1 MRGKILI
8 AAFVA
13 VLLCGC
19 AAHDIKLGKDTS
31 AMDKRGES
39 AAADCGASE
48 GACKV
53 PAVQGPMIGSDTD
66 EHGCLVAAGQS
77 FSKIKNGCVQ
87 VFDVADVRL
96 GDPDNATLAIYG
108 IFSADK
114 SRVEIFWASLPE
126 SVILRA
132 KGGGYVSQDRNSSLQ
147 KSANS
152 YKIRRKQREKL

>member
-1 MRGKILI
+1 MRSKILI
-8 AAFVA
+8 AAFAA

-19 AAHDIKLGKDTS
+19 AAQDAKLGKAANATNERS
-31 AMDKRGES
+31 ES
-39 AAADCGASE
+39 AAADCGTSE
-48 GACKV
+48 GVCKV
-53 PAVQGPMIGSDTD
+53 PAVQGPMVGGGTD

-87 VFDVADVRL
+87 VFDIADVRL
-96 GDPDNATLAIYG
+96 DDPDNATLAIYG

-132 KGGGYVSQDRNSSLQ
+132 K
-147 KSANS
+147 ANS
-152 YKIRRKQREKL
+152 YVSKDGKISLLKTKSGKGYKIHRK

>member
-8 AAFVA
+8 ATFAA
-13 VLLCGC
+13 VLLYGC
-19 AAHDIKLGKDTS
+19 AAQDAKLGKAAN
-31 AMDKRGES
+31 AMNERSES

-48 GACKV
+48 GVCKV
-53 PAVQGPMIGSDTD
+53 PAVQGLMVGGGTD

-114 SRVEIFWASLPE
+114 SRVEIFWASLPQSE
-126 SVILRA
+126 ILSKV
-132 KGGGYVSQDRNSSLQ
+132 KGGCYVSKNGKISLLKT
-147 KSANS
+147 KSGKG
-152 YKIRRKQREKL
+152 YKIRRK

>member
-1 MRGKILI
+1 MRGKILTVT
-8 AAFVA
+8 FTA
-13 VLLCGC
+13 VFLCGC
-19 AAHDIKLGKDTS
+19 AAHDAKLGKAAN
-31 AMDKRGES
+31 AMNERSES

-48 GACKV
+48 GVCKV
-53 PAVQGPMIGSDTD
+53 PAVQGPMVGSGTD

-96 GDPDNATLAIYG
+96 HDPDNATLAIYG

-114 SRVEIFWASLPE
+114 SRVEIFWTSLPE

-132 KGGGYVSQDRNSSLQ
+132 KGSGYVSKDGKISLLKT
-147 KSANS
+147 KSGKG
-152 YKIRRKQREKL
+152 YKIRRK

>member
-8 AAFVA
+8 AAFA
-13 VLLCGC
+13 ALLLCGC
-19 AAHDIKLGKDTS
+19 VAHDAKLGKAAN
-31 AMDKRGES
+31 AMNERSES
-39 AAADCGASE
+39 AAADCGTSE
-48 GACKV
+48 GVCKV
-53 PAVQGPMIGSDTD
+53 PAVQTPMVGGGTD

-96 GDPDNATLAIYG
+96 DDPDNATLAIYG

-114 SRVEIFWASLPE
+114 SKVEIFWASLPE

-132 KGGGYVSQDRNSSLQ
+132 KASGYVSKDGKISLL
-147 KSANS
+147 KSGNG
-152 YKIRRKQREKL
+152 YKIHRK

>member
-8 AAFVA
+8 AAFVE

-19 AAHDIKLGKDTS
+19 ATHDAKLGKE
-31 AMDKRGES
+31 ADKRSES
-39 AAADCGASE
+39 AAADCDTSE
-48 GACKV
+48 GVCKV
-53 PAVQGPMIGSDTD
+53 SAVQGPMVGGGTD

-96 GDPDNATLAIYG
+96 ADPDNATLAIYG

-114 SRVEIFWASLPE
+114 SKVEIFWSSLPQSE
-126 SVILRA
+126 ILSKV
-132 KGGGYVSQDRNSSLQ
+132 KGGCYVSKDGKISLL
-147 KSANS
+147 KSGNG
-152 YKIRRKQREKL
+152 YKIRRK

>member
-1 MRGKILI
+1 MRSKILI
-8 AAFVA
+8 AAFAA

-19 AAHDIKLGKDTS
+19 AAQDAKLGKAANATNERS
-31 AMDKRGES
+31 ES

-48 GACKV
+48 GVCKV
-53 PAVQGPMIGSDTD
+53 PAVQGPMIGGGTD

-96 GDPDNATLAIYG
+96 ADPDNATLAIYG

-132 KGGGYVSQDRNSSLQ
+132 K
-147 KSANS
+147 ANS
-152 YKIRRKQREKL
+152 YVSKDGKISLLKTKSGKGYKIHRK

>member
-8 AAFVA
+8 AAFAVA
-13 VLLCGC
+13 LLCGC
-19 AAHDIKLGKDTS
+19 AAHDAKLGKDTS

-48 GACKV
+48 GVCKV
-53 PAVQGPMIGSDTD
+53 PAVQGPMIGSGTD

-96 GDPDNATLAIYG
+96 DDPDNATLAIYG

-132 KGGGYVSQDRNSSLQ
+132 KGSGYVSKDGKISLL
-147 KSANS
+147 KSGNS
-152 YKIRRKQREKL
+152 YNIRRK

>member
-19 AAHDIKLGKDTS
+19 ATHDAKLGKE
-31 AMDKRGES
+31 ADKRSES
-39 AAADCGASE
+39 AAADCGTSE
-48 GACKV
+48 DVCKV
-53 PAVQGPMIGSDTD
+53 PMVQGPMVGGGTD

-96 GDPDNATLAIYG
+96 ADPDNATLAIYG

-114 SRVEIFWASLPE
+114 SKVEIFWASLPQSE
-126 SVILRA
+126 ILSKV
-132 KGGGYVSQDRNSSLQ
+132 KGGYYVSKDGKISLL
-147 KSANS
+147 KSGKG
-152 YKIRRKQREKL
+152 YKIRRK

>member
-1 MRGKILI
+1 MRGKILT
-8 AAFVA
+8 ATFAA

-19 AAHDIKLGKDTS
+19 AAQDAKLGKAAN
-31 AMDKRGES
+31 AMNERSES

-48 GACKV
+48 GVCKV
-53 PAVQGPMIGSDTD
+53 PAVQTPMIGGGTD

-96 GDPDNATLAIYG
+96 DDPDNATLAIYG

-114 SRVEIFWASLPE
+114 SRVEIFWSSLLE

-132 KGGGYVSQDRNSSLQ
+132 KGGGYVSKDDKISLL
-147 KSANS
+147 KSGKG
-152 YKIRRKQREKL
+152 YKIHRK

>member
-8 AAFVA
+8 AAFA
-13 VLLCGC
+13 AAFLCGC
-19 AAHDIKLGKDTS
+19 AAHDAKLGKAAN
-31 AMDKRGES
+31 AMNERSES

-48 GACKV
+48 DVCKV
-53 PAVQGPMIGSDTD
+53 PAVQGPMIGGGTD
-66 EHGCLVAAGQS
+66 ERGCLVAAGQS

-96 GDPDNATLAIYG
+96 DDPDNAALAIYG

-114 SRVEIFWASLPE
+114 SRVEIFWSSLPE

-132 KGGGYVSQDRNSSLQ
+132 KGGGYVSKDGKISLL
-147 KSANS
+147 KSGKG
-152 YKIRRKQREKL
+152 YKIHRK

>member
-8 AAFVA
+8 AAFTA
-13 VLLCGC
+13 ALLCGC
-19 AAHDIKLGKDTS
+19 AAHDAKLGKAAN
-31 AMDKRGES
+31 AMDKRGEA

-48 GACKV
+48 GVCKV
-53 PAVQGPMIGSDTD
+53 PAVQGPMVGGGTD

-96 GDPDNATLAIYG
+96 HDPDNATLAIYG

-114 SRVEIFWASLPE
+114 SRVEIFWSSLPQSE
-126 SVILRA
+126 ILSKV
-132 KGGGYVSQDRNSSLQ
+132 KGGCYVSKDGKISLL
-147 KSANS
+147 KSGNG
-152 YKIRRKQREKL
+152 YKIRRK